1 MINLSV
7 SQRRQPVILYH
18 STWCYRKHTAYFSMI
33 DLEINTSHLT
43 FRFILIP
50 QQCDASP
57 PYPLSLPALAKIT
70 HESLRAR
77 SLWLSSILPPH
88 WAYWLSLL
96 GSVFVWLPKAASV
109 FRILFCLLLFFLLT
123 LIARYTPKD
132 LGSGPFSFNSH
143 SQLFYALIYCAK
155 FQRARRKSPR

>member
-7 SQRRQPVILYH
+7 SQRRHPVILYH
-18 STWCYRKHTAYFSMI
+18 SMWCYRKHTAYFSMI
-33 DLEINTSHLT
+33 DLEIKTSHLT
-43 FRFILIP
+43 FRFIFIP

-70 HESLRAR
+70 RESPRAR
-77 SLWLSSILPPH
+77 CHWLSSVLPPH

-96 GSVFVWLPKAASV
+96 GSVSSFGCLKQPQSSGSS
-109 FRILFCLLLFFLLT
+109 CLLPFFRLT
-123 LIARYTPKD
+123 LISRYTPKD